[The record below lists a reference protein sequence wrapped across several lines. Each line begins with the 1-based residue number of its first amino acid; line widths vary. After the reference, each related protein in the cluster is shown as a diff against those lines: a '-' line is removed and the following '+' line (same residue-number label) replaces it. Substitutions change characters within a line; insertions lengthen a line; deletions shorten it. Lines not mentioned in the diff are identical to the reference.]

1 MLRSKFKIR
10 GSSFKVARLGFL
22 VAVCSLLAMG
32 CRYDMQDQPRYEY
45 YERSPFFA
53 NELAS
58 RPIIEG
64 TVPRGYLRE
73 DKALFTGKKDTATI
87 SQKTLSSEGGK
98 IETPGQNGSA
108 NQNTA
113 NQMTG
118 AAGNRT
124 TGAAGGNAMAT
135 YPDAVDE
142 FPLPVTKE
150 LIDRGEERYKVFCI
164 VCHGPNGEGN
174 GMVVR
179 RGYTQPPSYM
189 TEQLRGAP
197 VGHFYDVITNGFGRM
212 NGYAAQIPV
221 ADRWAIV
228 AYIRALQAANPNL
241 ANQPAGGAPVPA
253 ATQQTQTQTPAPAP
267 QNGGNH

>member
-1 MLRSKFKIR
+1 MLKSKLLWT
-10 GSSFKVARLGFL
+10 ALL
-22 VAVCSLLAMG
+22 SLIVLTAG
-32 CRYDMQDQPRYEY
+32 CRYDMQDQPRYKVY
-45 YERSPFFA
+45 KQSDFFPDRR
-53 NELAS
+53 AS
-58 RPIIEG
+58 RDLPNG
-64 TVPRGYLRE
+64 TIPRGQLR
-73 DKALFTGKKDTATI
+73 DNRALYTGQKDNADPNAQVQTTTDP
-87 SQKTLSSEGGK
+87 SGNTLIASF
-98 IETPGQNGSA
+98 PN
-108 NQNTA
+108 
-113 NQMTG
+113 
-118 AAGNRT
+118 
-124 TGAAGGNAMAT
+124 
-135 YPDAVDE
+135 AVDE
-142 FPLPVTKE
+142 FPVPVTKE
-150 LIDRGEERYKVFCI
+150 LVDRGEERYKVFCI